1 MSPANAEN
9 PAWIAVPRA
18 DNLPEAVTAQ
28 MGPIAEKIGF
38 MPNVARLLAISP
50 RHFVGWWNYF
60 DELMRGQSGVSK
72 TQREMIAVVIS
83 AEARCPYCEAAHAAA
98 LRLRTKDPVLV
109 DRLAVNYRHV
119 DLPRRD
125 RVMLDF
131 AVKLTHTPQACDEA
145 DVTRLREVGFT
156 DEDIL
161 HIVEVTAIFN
171 YNVRL
176 ATATGLFPN
185 VEYHNLGRSS
195 ATNRLPPVAERLPDA
210 AFDDPRGTAR
220 TQRPDRGQDKGG
232 AERRQ
237 TGGIK

>member
-1 MSPANAEN
+1 MSPTNSAT
-9 PAWIAVPRA
+9 PAWIAVPPSTG
-18 DNLPEAVTAQ
+18 LPDEVAAQ
-28 MGPIAEKIGF
+28 IGPVAEKIGF
-38 MPNVARLLAISP
+38 VPNVARLLATSP
-50 RHFVGWWNYF
+50 RHFEGWWRYF
-60 DELMRGQSGVSK
+60 DDLMRGPSGLSK

-83 AEARCPYCEAAHAAA
+83 AEAHCPYCEISHAAA

-119 DLPRRD
+119 ALAPND

-131 AVKLTHTPQACDEA
+131 AVKLTHTPETCDEDDLA
-145 DVTRLREVGFT
+145 RLRDVGFT

-185 VEYHNLGRSS
+185 VEYHGLGR
-195 ATNRLPPVAERLPDA
+195 T
-210 AFDDPRGTAR
+210 
-220 TQRPDRGQDKGG
+220 
-232 AERRQ
+232 
-237 TGGIK
+237 